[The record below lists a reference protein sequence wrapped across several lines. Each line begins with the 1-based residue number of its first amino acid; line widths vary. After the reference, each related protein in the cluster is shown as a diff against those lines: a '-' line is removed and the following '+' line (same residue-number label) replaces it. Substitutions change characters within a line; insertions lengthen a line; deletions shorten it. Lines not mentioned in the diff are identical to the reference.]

1 MLRHTAN
8 YAFTNH
14 NFVIQNISES
24 RVDSEFIPA
33 VCVIKNILQ
42 RGKPTLMSL
51 YLQGELGEIHN
62 NVNYNN
68 FVPLLSNETAKW
80 ERIIRGDEKRN
91 YNPAKHF
98 FDILIPKYFTDY
110 PYLQQL
116 IVPEVPINF
125 ITQIDVDEFQQKQV
139 DFYLP
144 QAFLIIEIDGSQH
157 DERTDLLRD
166 QHLKKLGN
174 QTIRFTTQ
182 EIESENE
189 LFLEKIDQIKNR
201 ITRWSENIDKK
212 NASGNLLEFVPSI
225 NDYSKIY
232 QDAIQDSDVRL
243 ISTAI
248 IRFQILI
255 LDLIE
260 YGHLNLNNGCT
271 IQLKTDFNYL
281 FEQLAINDLKL
292 WFEHILQLQKIN
304 VAFPKIEIERVKE
317 FTENK
322 NFCIDFSIKKR
333 YTDEFQNYPHII
345 YVRSDYFDHHLHY
358 KAADAIKPEII
369 GFRAYDFYKVS
380 TCQPYKY
387 RLVFQQEN
395 GIGDEEAMIF
405 IMKNF
410 YGAVY
415 DKFRD
420 GQLPIIA
427 NALSLNST
435 IGLLPTGGGKSL
447 CFQLPIFLQPGIS
460 FVVCPIKSLM
470 FDQKVDLLQ
479 IKITRIAHV
488 TSKDDSSTKDM
499 ILKDFSDGKY
509 QFIFIAPE
517 RFQINSFRQY
527 LRKLR
532 ENFTISYAVIDEV
545 HCLSEWGHDF
555 RTSYLNLSKTIRKY
569 CSDSI
574 RFLALT
580 ATASLNVLKD
590 IKLEL
595 GITDENV
602 KTLTDYSR
610 AELDFEVISDNE
622 NKYNTLKSLLK
633 DESEKNQIFEM
644 NGPDSNAGII
654 FTSTV
659 NGHYGCANIARELTE
674 HFNIKVDFFSGSAPK
689 INGVQQDEKEFEKY
703 KTEVQDK
710 FKSNELPLIVAT
722 KAFGMGVN
730 KKNVSYTIHYG
741 IPGSMESLYQE
752 AGRAGRD
759 KERYLNNHARCYV
772 LFSQNRLAE
781 NLDFLWDQN
790 TSNIEL
796 KQRVNDVDGD
806 LKSNLFMLQN
816 SLEDESIEHEYIK
829 ALFLKYASPNKKEV
843 LIASKRTK
851 LKVVD
856 DEGNESYIGNKAIT
870 EKAIYRLTQLGI
882 VEDWTVKDFFN
893 GEYVVDF
900 CNYSENTI
908 KDSLIFTISKYSDKN
923 VLDAL
928 IMEGFNEARNSNTID
943 QSIRALLQWVNKH
956 FVYNRRQSLKNIYES
971 CLNYFAND
979 PSGDPKLRS
988 IEFKNALE
996 NYFKFSEASFVLQH
1010 ISENSFDFEKWFEV
1024 FYLLQ
1029 NEGQKEYRTDCVLN
1043 SQQLIDLQNNLS
1055 RFLESYAN
1063 NVGLNFISGILRLM
1077 NNDFENSDGKN
1088 RLEQSFNFLIKNDW
1102 DLGKSM
1108 EIKNTVLMET
1118 CRIVR
1123 TAQIEIRNQLA
1134 SFVIEKIGHDMNS
1147 ILLINEH
1154 LDDEI
1159 TSIFITNS
1167 LKKRLINVN
1176 MEIYEQI
1183 ERIG

>member
-8 YAFTNH
+8 YSNTNH

-24 RVDSEFIPA
+24 RVDSDIIPA

-42 RGKPTLMSL
+42 RGKPTLISS
-51 YLQGELGEIHN
+51 YLQGKLGEIHKDE
-62 NVNYNN
+62 NYNT
-68 FVPLLSNETAKW
+68 FVPLLSREAPKW

-98 FDILIPKYFTDY
+98 FDNLIPKYFPAY
-110 PYLQQL
+110 PFLQQI

-125 ITQIDVDEFQQKQV
+125 ITQIEVDEFQEQQV

-157 DERTDLLRD
+157 DVRTDRIRD
-166 QHLKKLGN
+166 EHLKKFGN
-174 QTIRFTTQ
+174 ETFRFTTQ

-189 LFLEKIDQIKNR
+189 IFLEKIERIKNR
-201 ITRWSENIDKK
+201 ITRWADNIDQK
-212 NASGNLLEFVPSI
+212 NASGNLAEFVPSI
-225 NDYSKIY
+225 NDYSRIY
-232 QDAIQDSDVRL
+232 LDAIEDNDVRL
-243 ISTAI
+243 VSTAI
-248 IRFQILI
+248 IRFQLLV
-255 LDLIE
+255 LDLFE
-260 YGHLNLNNGCT
+260 FGHLNFQNEWK
-271 IQLKTDFNYL
+271 IQLKTDFGYP
-281 FEQLAINDLKL
+281 FEQLALNDLRL
-292 WFEHILQLQKIN
+292 WFENILQLQKIN
-304 VAFPKIEIERVKE
+304 VAFPKIEIERVSD
-317 FTENK
+317 FTDSK
-322 NFCIDFSIKKR
+322 SLLIDFSIIKR
-333 YTDEFQNYPHII
+333 YTDEFQNNPHII
-345 YVRSDYFDHHLHY
+345 FVRSDYFDHHLHY
-358 KAADAIKPEII
+358 KSTDAVKPEIV
-369 GFRAYDFYKVS
+369 GFRSYDFYKVS
-380 TCQPYKY
+380 TCKPFKY

-395 GIGDEEAMIF
+395 GSGDEAAMVF
-405 IMKNF
+405 VMKNF
-410 YGAVY
+410 FGSEY

-427 NALSLNST
+427 NALNLNST

-470 FDQKVDLLQ
+470 FDQTVDLLQ
-479 IKITRIAHV
+479 SKITRIAHV
-488 TSKDDSSTKDM
+488 TSKDDSFTKDM
-499 ILKDFSDGKY
+499 ILKDFSEGKY

-517 RFQINSFRQY
+517 RFQIKSFRQY

-532 ENFTISYAVIDEV
+532 ENFTISFAVIDEV

-555 RTSYLNLSKTIRKY
+555 RTSYLNLSKTITKY
-569 CSDSI
+569 CSDSV
-574 RFLALT
+574 RFIALT

-595 GITDENV
+595 GIKDENV

-610 AELDFEVISDNE
+610 AELDFEVIADNDK
-622 NKYNTLKSLLK
+622 KYNTLKSLLAE
-633 DESEKNQIFEM
+633 ESEKNQIFELR
-644 NGPDSNAGII
+644 GQYSNAGII

-659 NGHYGCANIARELTE
+659 NGHSGCANIARALSE
-674 HFNIKVDFFSGSAPK
+674 HFKFKVDFFSGSPPK
-689 INGVQQDEKEFEKY
+689 INGVQQNEKEFEDY
-703 KTEVQDK
+703 KSHVQDK

-759 KERYLNNHARCYV
+759 KERYLKKHARCYV
-772 LFSQNRLAE
+772 LFTENGLAE
-781 NLDFLWDQN
+781 SLDFLWGQN
-790 TSNIEL
+790 TSNAEL

-816 SLEDESIEHEYIK
+816 SLEDESMEFEFIK
-829 ALFLKYASPNKKEV
+829 SLFVKYASPNKKDVFIE
-843 LIASKRTK
+843 SKRLK
-851 LKVVD
+851 IKVVD
-856 DEGNESYIGNKAIT
+856 EEGNESEIGNKAFT

-882 VEDWTVKDFFN
+882 VEDWTVKDFFK
-893 GEYVVDF
+893 GEYEVDF
-900 CNYSENTI
+900 CNYSEQSI
-908 KDSLIFTISKYSDKN
+908 KESLIKTISKYSDKN
-923 VLDAL
+923 VLDTL
-928 IMEGFNEARNSNTID
+928 IKESFTGIGNKNITD
-943 QSIRALLQWVNKH
+943 QSIRALLKWVNKH

-971 CLNYFAND
+971 CSKYF
-979 PSGDPKLRS
+979 SVDPKLRS

-996 NYFKFSEASFVLQH
+996 NYFKFSESSFVLQH

-1024 FYLLQ
+1024 FYLLRT
-1029 NEGQKEYRTDCVLN
+1029 EGQKQYRTDQVLN
-1043 SQQLIDLQNNLS
+1043 SQQLLDLQNNLG

-1063 NVGLNFISGILRLM
+1063 NIGLNFISGILRLM

-1088 RLEQSFNFLIKNDW
+1088 RLEQSFNILIKNDW
-1102 DLGKSM
+1102 NLGKARR
-1108 EIKNTVLMET
+1108 IKNVVLMET
-1118 CRIVR
+1118 CKIVR
-1123 TAQIEIRNQLA
+1123 TAKIEIRNQLA
-1134 SFVIEKIGHDMNS
+1134 SFVIEKLGHD
-1147 ILLINEH
+1147 IDAIKLINEH

-1159 TSIFITNS
+1159 TSVFIINV

-1176 MEIYEQI
+1176 KEIYEQI